1 MSKYV
6 FNSSQIVGISCCLKL
21 NYLQF
26 ICHLKSREKTI
37 ELSLFDPQCAVFT
50 TECDNLQHPPSGA
63 ESYQILSIYDS
74 FSSQTWAIFVPNRN
88 FDLKSIQSST
98 KSPSVRYQNW
108 GCLQNLL
115 KIQEKITFSHK
126 ILMKSQFLKTDIVF
140 TAFLRF

>member
-1 MSKYV
+1 MVSFEIMIRTDQSHSLDMVVSHERRLMSAWYYHTTAAV
-6 FNSSQIVGISCCLKL
+6 VLVSA
-21 NYLQF
+21 Y
-26 ICHLKSREKTI
+26 T
-37 ELSLFDPQCAVFT
+37 VFT
-50 TECDNLQHPPSGA
+50 TECDNLQHPPIGA

-108 GCLQNLL
+108 GCLQNLF

-126 ILMKSQFLKTDIVF
+126 ILMKS
-140 TAFLRF
+140 